1 MEKKRS
7 YSQTELNNIVLDLLS
22 EHFPEGFKTSSEGI
36 GKLLTLVVRV
46 IPFSASDLTATIPA
60 SREPRCYNDLRWSIK
75 SLYEKGYLTRSKYI
89 GDSAYTYYVCSN

>member
-7 YSQTELNNIVLDLLS
+7 YSKKELDKKILEILS
-22 EHFPEGFKTSSEGI
+22 EYFPEGFKTSSEGI
-36 GKLLTLVVRV
+36 GTLLTLVVRV
-46 IPFSASDLTATIPA
+46 IPFSASDLTATIPT

>member
-1 MEKKRS
+1 MNQKRS

-22 EHFPEGFKTSSEGI
+22 EHFQEGFKTSSEGI

-46 IPFSASDLTATIPA
+46 IPFSASDLTATIPT

-89 GDSAYTYYVCSN
+89 GDSAHTYYVCSN